1 MNFCSKNIVF
11 YLIFLCLFVS
21 IAMKSF
27 EVIRSIANVV
37 CLLFVLFYVKEELKI
52 YTHKA
57 LTFPIICFLCLSVSV
72 LLLFCRG
79 KHI

>member
-1 MNFCSKNIVF
+1 
-11 YLIFLCLFVS
+11 
-21 IAMKSF
+21 MKSF

-57 LTFPIICFLCLSVSV
+57 LTFPIICFLCLSVPV